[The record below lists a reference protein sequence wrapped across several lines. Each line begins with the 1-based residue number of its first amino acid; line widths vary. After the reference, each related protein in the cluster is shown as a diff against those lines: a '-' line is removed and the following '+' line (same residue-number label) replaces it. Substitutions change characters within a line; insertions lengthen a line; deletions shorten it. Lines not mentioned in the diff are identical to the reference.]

1 MLDYT
6 VEFLAQNSVKEVFV
20 FCVWHAEI
28 LQEYIKNKKWP
39 SSITVTCLS
48 SSACLSAGDA
58 LREIDSMG
66 VIRSDPFILISGDV
80 VSNMNLK
87 AAIDFHRERKRVDN
101 NAIMTVALKRVQN
114 GAGIRPVMDD
124 LVVAMDRS
132 TQQLLLFENDLSK
145 KGVSIPLELMAEH
158 PGLALRSDLL
168 DCQVDVCSPE
178 LLLQFSDNFDYQV
191 RALVGFLTC
200 RRCSICFD

>member
-6 VEFLAQNSVKEVFV
+6 VEFLAQNGVNEVFV
-20 FCVWHAEI
+20 FCVWHAEL
-28 LQEYIKNKKWP
+28 LQEYIKGKKWP

-158 PGLALRSDLL
+158 PGLSLRSDLL

-191 RALVGFLTC
+191 R
-200 RRCSICFD
+200 